1 MEHEEIEVE
10 FICPSDPNDVRL
22 VPRVDVDSVVGDTDE
37 VLDWEPQGN
46 EFDAYTP
53 LTWEEMWGFDEKR
66 AREMREAEK
75 GYEDWLEDCRK
86 WRKVEEVDLI
96 SESDNSD

>member
-1 MEHEEIEVE
+1 MIEGPSNPKEEVWQEIWDEELAREFYEHHWAHEDVKIIDTSGARAGMERKEIEAE
-10 FICPSDPNDVRL
+10 FIFLSNPNDVRL

-53 LTWEEMWGFDEKR
+53 LT
-66 AREMREAEK
+66 
-75 GYEDWLEDCRK
+75 
-86 WRKVEEVDLI
+86 
-96 SESDNSD
+96 